1 MSNARQFWIETML
14 RIADPVLDSLSS
26 GALRRDMP
34 LKHHPDSHDRA
45 EYTYLE
51 ALGRTLMGIA
61 PWLELPAADPI
72 EEELRARHA
81 ELARK
86 AIAMAVN
93 PDSPDC
99 MNFENGYQPIVDA
112 AFLAQALLRAPK
124 ELFGKLDEQT
134 RSDLIAKLKHTRTRK
149 PYANN
154 WLLFAGIIEAF
165 LFTAGESDWD
175 QMRIDYALRQ
185 HMQWYVGD
193 GMYGDGPE
201 FHWDYYNSFVIQPM
215 LVDILRTVGDVNSDW
230 AKLKEPVMRRAA
242 RYATVLEHLIAR
254 DGTYPI
260 IGRSSCYRFGA
271 FQSLSQAAFTHN
283 LESGISPAQVRCALT
298 EVIRR
303 VTESPGMFDADGW
316 LNIGVC
322 GEQPAMGETYIS
334 IGSLYLCCAVFL
346 PLGLSADDPFWSA
359 PDAPWTAQRMWSG
372 ENLACEHALG

>member
-1 MSNARQFWIETML
+1 MENSRQFWIDVML
-14 RIADPVLDSLSS
+14 RISAPVLDSLSKGRLCS
-26 GALRRDMP
+26 DMP

-45 EYTYLE
+45 DYTYLE
-51 ALGRTLMGIA
+51 ALGRTLMGVA
-61 PWLELPAADPI
+61 PWLETPAEDPV
-72 EEELRARHA
+72 EEELRAHHA

-86 AIAMAVN
+86 AIAMAVD
-93 PDSPDC
+93 PASPDC

-124 ELFGKLDEQT
+124 ELWGKLDDQT
-134 RSDLIAKLKHTRTRK
+134 RANLIAKLKHTRTRK
-149 PYANN
+149 PWANN
-154 WLLFAGIIEAF
+154 WLLFSGIIEAF
-165 LFTAGESDWD
+165 LYTAGESDWD
-175 QMRIDYALRQ
+175 QMRVDYALKQ

-215 LVDILRTVGDVNSDW
+215 LVDILRTVSDVNPDW
-230 AKLKEPVMRRAA
+230 AQIKDAVMRRAA

-254 DGTYPI
+254 DGTYPV

-271 FQSLSQAAFTHN
+271 FQSLSHAALLHN
-283 LESGISPAQVRCALT
+283 LEREISPAQVRCALT

-303 VTESPGMFDADGW
+303 VTECPGMFDEDGW

-346 PLGLSADDPFWSA
+346 PLGLPASDPFWSA
-359 PDAPWTAQRMWSG
+359 PDAQWTAQRMWGG
-372 ENLACEHALG
+372 ENLPCEHALG

>member
-1 MSNARQFWIETML
+1 MENSRQFWIDVML
-14 RIADPVLDSLSS
+14 RISNPVLDSLSK
-26 GALRRDMP
+26 GRLRSDMP

-45 EYTYLE
+45 DYTYLE
-51 ALGRTLMGIA
+51 ALGRTLMGVA
-61 PWLELPAADPI
+61 PWLETPAEDPV
-72 EEELRARHA
+72 EEELRAHHA

-86 AIAMAVN
+86 AIAMAVD

-124 ELFGKLDEQT
+124 ELWEKLDDQA
-134 RSDLIAKLKHTRTRK
+134 RANLIAKLKHTRTRK
-149 PYANN
+149 PWANN
-154 WLLFAGIIEAF
+154 WLLFSGIIEAF
-165 LFTAGESDWD
+165 LYTAGESDWD
-175 QMRIDYALRQ
+175 QMRVDYALKQ

-215 LVDILRTVGDVNSDW
+215 LVDILRTVSDVNPDW
-230 AKLKEPVMRRAA
+230 AQIKDAVMRRAA

-254 DGTYPI
+254 DGTYPV

-271 FQSLSQAAFTHN
+271 FQSLSHAALLHN
-283 LESGISPAQVRCALT
+283 LEQKISPAQVRCALT

-303 VTESPGMFDADGW
+303 VTECPGMFDEDGW

-322 GEQPAMGETYIS
+322 GEQPAMGEPYIS

-346 PLGLSADDPFWSA
+346 PLGLPASDPFWSA
-359 PDAPWTAQRMWSG
+359 PDAQWTAQRMWGS
-372 ENLACEHALG
+372 ENLPCEHALS

>member
-1 MSNARQFWIETML
+1 ML
-14 RIADPVLDSLSS
+14 RISNPVLDSLSK
-26 GALRRDMP
+26 GRLRSDMP

-45 EYTYLE
+45 DYTYLE
-51 ALGRTLMGIA
+51 ALGRTLMGVA
-61 PWLELPAADPI
+61 PWLETPAEDPV
-72 EEELRARHA
+72 EEELRAHHA

-86 AIAMAVN
+86 AIAMAVD
-93 PDSPDC
+93 PASPDC

-124 ELFGKLDEQT
+124 ELWGKLDDQA
-134 RSDLIAKLKHTRTRK
+134 RANLIAKLKHTRTRK
-149 PYANN
+149 PCANN
-154 WLLFAGIIEAF
+154 WLLFSGIIEAF
-165 LFTAGESDWD
+165 LYTAGESDWD
-175 QMRIDYALRQ
+175 QMRIDYALKQ

-215 LVDILRTVGDVNSDW
+215 LVDILRTVSDVNPDW
-230 AKLKEPVMRRAA
+230 AQIKDAVMRRAT

-254 DGTYPI
+254 DGTYPV

-271 FQSLSQAAFTHN
+271 FQSLSHAALLHN
-283 LESGISPAQVRCALT
+283 LERKISPAQVRCALT

-303 VTESPGMFDADGW
+303 VTECPGMFDEDGW

-346 PLGLSADDPFWSA
+346 PLGLPASDPFWSA
-359 PDAPWTAQRMWSG
+359 PDAQWTAQRMWGS
-372 ENLACEHALG
+372 ENLPCEHALS

>member
-1 MSNARQFWIETML
+1 MENSRQFWIDVML
-14 RIADPVLDSLSS
+14 RISNPVLDSLSK
-26 GALRRDMP
+26 GRLRSDMP

-45 EYTYLE
+45 DYTYLE
-51 ALGRTLMGIA
+51 ALGRTLMGVA
-61 PWLELPAADPI
+61 PWLETHAEDPV
-72 EEELRARHA
+72 EEELRAHHA

-86 AIAMAVN
+86 AIAMAVD
-93 PDSPDC
+93 PASPDC

-124 ELFGKLDEQT
+124 ELWEKLDNQA
-134 RSDLIAKLKHTRTRK
+134 RANLIAKLKHTRTRK
-149 PYANN
+149 PCANN
-154 WLLFAGIIEAF
+154 WLLFSGIIEAF
-165 LFTAGESDWD
+165 LYTAGESDWD
-175 QMRIDYALRQ
+175 QMRVDYALKQ

-215 LVDILRTVGDVNSDW
+215 LVDILRTVSDVNPDW
-230 AKLKEPVMRRAA
+230 AQIKDAVMRRAA

-254 DGTYPI
+254 DGTYPV

-271 FQSLSQAAFTHN
+271 FQSLSHAALLHN
-283 LESGISPAQVRCALT
+283 LERKISPAQVRCALT

-303 VTESPGMFDADGW
+303 VAECPGMFDADGW

-322 GEQPAMGETYIS
+322 GEQPSMGETYIS

-346 PLGLSADDPFWSA
+346 PLGLPASDPFWSA
-359 PDAPWTAQRMWSG
+359 PDMQWTAQRMWSG
-372 ENLACEHALG
+372 ENLHCEHALS

>member
-1 MSNARQFWIETML
+1 MENSRQFWIDVML
-14 RIADPVLDSLSS
+14 RISNPVLDSLSK
-26 GALRRDMP
+26 GRLRSDMP

-45 EYTYLE
+45 DYTYLE
-51 ALGRTLMGIA
+51 ALGRTLMGVA
-61 PWLELPAADPI
+61 PWLETPAEDPV
-72 EEELRARHA
+72 EEELRAHHA

-86 AIAMAVN
+86 AIAMAVD
-93 PDSPDC
+93 PASPDC

-124 ELFGKLDEQT
+124 ELCGKLDDQA
-134 RSDLIAKLKHTRTRK
+134 RANLIAKLKHTRTRK
-149 PYANN
+149 PWANN
-154 WLLFAGIIEAF
+154 WLLFSGIIEAF
-165 LFTAGESDWD
+165 LYTAGESDWD
-175 QMRIDYALRQ
+175 QMRIDYALKQ

-215 LVDILRTVGDVNSDW
+215 LVDILRTVSDVNPDW
-230 AKLKEPVMRRAA
+230 AQIKDAVMRRAA

-254 DGTYPI
+254 DGTYPV

-271 FQSLSQAAFTHN
+271 FQSLAHATLLHN
-283 LESGISPAQVRCALT
+283 LERKISPAQVRCALT

-303 VTESPGMFDADGW
+303 VTECPGMFDEDGW

-346 PLGLSADDPFWSA
+346 PLGLPASDPFWSA
-359 PDAPWTAQRMWSG
+359 PDAQWTAQRMWGS
-372 ENLACEHALG
+372 ENLPCEHALS

>member
-1 MSNARQFWIETML
+1 MENSRQFWIDVML
-14 RIADPVLDSLSS
+14 RISNPVLDSLSK
-26 GALRRDMP
+26 GRLRSDMP

-45 EYTYLE
+45 DYTYLE
-51 ALGRTLMGIA
+51 ALGRTLMGVA
-61 PWLELPAADPI
+61 PWLETPAEDPV
-72 EEELRARHA
+72 EEELRAHHA

-86 AIAMAVN
+86 AIAMAVD
-93 PDSPDC
+93 PASPDC

-124 ELFGKLDEQT
+124 ELWGKLDDQA
-134 RSDLIAKLKHTRTRK
+134 RANLIAKLKHTRTRK
-149 PYANN
+149 PWANN
-154 WLLFAGIIEAF
+154 WLLFSGIIEAF
-165 LFTAGESDWD
+165 LYTAGESDWD
-175 QMRIDYALRQ
+175 QMRVDYALKQ

-215 LVDILRTVGDVNSDW
+215 LVDILRTVGDVNPDW
-230 AKLKEPVMRRAA
+230 AQIKDAVMRRAA

-254 DGTYPI
+254 DGTYPV

-271 FQSLSQAAFTHN
+271 FQSLSHAALLHN
-283 LESGISPAQVRCALT
+283 LEQKISPAQVRCALT

-303 VTESPGMFDADGW
+303 VTECPGMFDEDGW

-322 GEQPAMGETYIS
+322 GEQPAMGEPYIS

-346 PLGLSADDPFWSA
+346 PLGLPASDPFWSA
-359 PDAPWTAQRMWSG
+359 PDAKWTAQRMWDG
-372 ENLACEHALG
+372 ENLPCEHALS

>member
-1 MSNARQFWIETML
+1 MENSRQFWIDVML
-14 RIADPVLDSLSS
+14 RISDPVLDSLSK
-26 GALRRDMP
+26 GRLRSDMP

-45 EYTYLE
+45 DYTYLE
-51 ALGRTLMGIA
+51 ALGRTLMGVA
-61 PWLELPAADPI
+61 PWLETPAADPA
-72 EEELRARHA
+72 EERLRALHA

-86 AIAMAVN
+86 AIAMSVDTA
-93 PDSPDC
+93 SPDC

-124 ELFGKLDEQT
+124 ELWGKLDDQT
-134 RSDLIAKLKHTRTRK
+134 RANLIAKLKHTRTRK
-149 PYANN
+149 PWANN
-154 WLLFAGIIEAF
+154 WLLFSGIIEAF
-165 LFTAGESDWD
+165 LYTAGESDWD
-175 QMRIDYALRQ
+175 QMRVDYALKQ

-215 LVDILRTVGDVNSDW
+215 LVDILRTVSDVNPDW
-230 AKLKEPVMRRAA
+230 AQIKDAVMRRAA

-254 DGTYPI
+254 DGTYPV

-271 FQSLSQAAFTHN
+271 FQSLAHAALLHN
-283 LESGISPAQVRCALT
+283 LERKISPAQVRCALT

-303 VTESPGMFDADGW
+303 VTECPGMFDEGGW

-346 PLGLSADDPFWSA
+346 PLGLPASDPFWSA
-359 PDAPWTAQRMWSG
+359 PDAQWTAQRMWGG
-372 ENLACEHALG
+372 ENLPCEHALS